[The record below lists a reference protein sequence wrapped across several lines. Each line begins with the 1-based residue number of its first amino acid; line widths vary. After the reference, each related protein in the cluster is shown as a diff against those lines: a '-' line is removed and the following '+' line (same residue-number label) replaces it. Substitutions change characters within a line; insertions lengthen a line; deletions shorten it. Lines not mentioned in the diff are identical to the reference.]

1 MINNPS
7 AAPSAQTTRVARA
20 IWAAMQTQSAN
31 NAKNFITKLTKEE
44 TAAALESGTDI
55 AEFAVGVGRGGRVKI
70 ACYVFKNTH
79 SLSLPP
85 PQGMDVALF
94 KEAYEDQKFDFLL
107 SHAAYCRD
115 VLKLKK
121 GQTAVISNGR
131 VSHGRAM
138 PDKYSL
144 KKKKT
149 IHLPINASAAHKTVV
164 YSAIHLF
171 IHLFLFFPDN
181 WPAGAGRGFQPGR
194 LPATGEHHLQNF
206 RRSNQKQNQHDG
218 DRGGQVGL
226 DAVGSLEKRF
236 QWLSMRKKT
245 TTKPTKKMNGFVS
258 GPAT

>member
-1 MINNPS
+1 MLFDINDVKLQSQTSRVVRCGQVCRTHTLLPLLQKTSNNVRLGMINNPS

-44 TAAALESGTDI
+44 TAVALESGTDI

-144 KKKKT
+144 KKKKQYICLST
-149 IHLPINASAAHKTVV
+149 KGFCCTQDSGLFSHS
-164 YSAIHLF
+164 F
-171 IHLFLFFPDN
+171 IHSFIFIFS
-181 WPAGAGRGFQPGR
+181 R
-194 LPATGEHHLQNF
+194 
-206 RRSNQKQNQHDG
+206 
-218 DRGGQVGL
+218 
-226 DAVGSLEKRF
+226 
-236 QWLSMRKKT
+236 
-245 TTKPTKKMNGFVS
+245 
-258 GPAT
+258 

>member
-149 IHLPINASAAHKTVV
+149 IHLPINQTLLLHTRQWFIQPFIYSFIYFYFFQIIGPLEQDEVFNQDDFLLLESIIFKTSADLIKSKINTMG
-164 YSAIHLF
+164 I
-171 IHLFLFFPDN
+171 
-181 WPAGAGRGFQPGR
+181 
-194 LPATGEHHLQNF
+194 EE
-206 RRSNQKQNQHDG
+206 
-218 DRGGQVGL
+218 DR
-226 DAVGSLEKRF
+226 
-236 QWLSMRKKT
+236 W
-245 TTKPTKKMNGFVS
+245 VS
-258 GPAT
+258 TLWEVWRNAFSGCL